1 MAKASIPAKK
11 KSNETPKKT
20 PVKKKSTATVQ
31 IDTINEQA
39 LVALTKLNLD
49 SNLCNDIE
57 WCLGSFRHDQNP
69 KGLVETAAKALVV
82 LKEAKAKN
90 AKAVPA
96 KLITDL
102 QKEVK

>member
-11 KSNETPKKT
+11 KSSETPKKNSS
-20 PVKKKSTATVQ
+20 KKPTATVQ

-39 LVALTKLNLD
+39 LVVLKKLNLD
-49 SNLCNDIE
+49 TKLCNDIE

-82 LKEAKAKN
+82 LKEVKAKN

-102 QKEVK
+102 QKAVK